1 MQLIF
6 EKKFVASSLRFW
18 AVSYSRYA

>member
-6 EKKFVASSLRFW
+6 ERKFVASSLRFW
-18 AVSYSRYA
+18 AASYSRYA